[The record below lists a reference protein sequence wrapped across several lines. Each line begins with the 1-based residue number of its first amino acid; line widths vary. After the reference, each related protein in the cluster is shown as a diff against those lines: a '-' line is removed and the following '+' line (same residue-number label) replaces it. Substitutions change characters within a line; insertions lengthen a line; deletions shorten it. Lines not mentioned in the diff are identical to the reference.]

1 MGGHIRTEPLE
12 KRFILGIRHGI
23 RSVILGGSFDLWVT
37 GKREGREFNINITQ
51 MSSTPCFL
59 QIYSIQV
66 YQADVKL
73 GGGRGLKQLAY
84 KVRESGS
91 LLPTP
96 FHRPSFKRRLRL
108 TCDYTIK
115 GE

>member
-51 MSSTPCFL
+51 MSYAYEAHLVFFRYT
-59 QIYSIQV
+59 
-66 YQADVKL
+66 
-73 GGGRGLKQLAY
+73 AY
-84 KVRESGS
+84 K
-91 LLPTP
+91 
-96 FHRPSFKRRLRL
+96 FIRRTLNL
-108 TCDYTIK
+108 V
-115 GE
+115 GVVV